1 MWEVEYT
8 NEFED
13 WWMSLTQA
21 QQEAL
26 DDRVMLLAERGPH
39 LGRPVVGKITG
50 SRHPNMKE
58 LRAAKG
64 GALRVLFAFDPRR
77 HAILLLGGDKT
88 DRWQEW
94 YERAISRADDRYD
107 THLEELISEGLLDA
121 P

>member
-8 NEFED
+8 DEFED
-13 WWMSLTQA
+13 WWMSLAQA

-50 SRHPNMKE
+50 SRRPSMKE

-94 YERAISRADDRYD
+94 YERAISRTDDRYD
-107 THLEELISEGLLDA
+107 THLEGLISEGLLDGD
-121 P
+121 